1 MSAVESVVIRAKDFD
16 PSKVTFGEFKAND
29 KVAGAKT
36 ALVMYEG
43 KRLLIQTDVMSTTFG
58 INPYNATVGKDKS
71 QYVTNPALRDDPS
84 TNWSMD
90 LIFDSSTKSFH
101 DSMVKFQEC
110 VVKHCVTKKLPG
122 KNGKPMDT
130 RSVEERLA
138 PLVRVGKANPN
149 NGQNYP
155 SSLKV
160 KISRRDGRFM
170 PAAYSEN
177 KELIT
182 EELDSV
188 VRAGSTVIAIIEIPQ
203 LFVTSASI
211 SLTMRLSQLK
221 VKSTRKKGGY
231 SFIDEDEDS
240 CESSEPPTNNVPA
253 SVAQVGNSD
262 EEAEEDAEDDEDA
275 EDAEDNEDVE
285 EEEPEPV
292 VVKKTTRTIKK

>member
-58 INPYNATVGKDKS
+58 INPYNAIVGKDKS
-71 QYVTNPALRDDPS
+71 QYVTNPALRDDPG

-90 LIFDSSTKSFH
+90 LIFDPSTKTFH
-101 DSMVKFQEC
+101 DSMVKLQEC
-110 VVKHCVTKKLPG
+110 VVKHCVNKKLPG

-130 RSVEERLA
+130 RSIEERLA
-138 PLVRVGKANPN
+138 PLVRVGKTNPN

-170 PAAYSEN
+170 PAAYNEN
-177 KELIT
+177 KEIIT

-203 LFVTSASI
+203 LFVTAASI

-231 SFIDEDEDS
+231 NFIDEDDDS
-240 CESSEPPTNNVPA
+240 CESSEPASNNVPA
-253 SVAQVGNSD
+253 SATQVGNSD
-262 EEAEEDAEDDEDA
+262 EEVEEEADDAEDVEEEADEDA
-275 EDAEDNEDVE
+275 E

-292 VVKKTTRTIKK
+292 VVKKGVRTIKK